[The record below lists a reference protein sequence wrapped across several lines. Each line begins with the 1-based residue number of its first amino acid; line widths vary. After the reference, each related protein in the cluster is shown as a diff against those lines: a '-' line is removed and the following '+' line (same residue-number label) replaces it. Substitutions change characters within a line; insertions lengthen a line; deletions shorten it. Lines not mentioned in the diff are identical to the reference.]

1 VVIYI
6 GAYYMSVRI
15 FENSEKTGNKRLH
28 RIPQRYLPKTLSKK
42 DRRTQLQA
50 LKKSRSL
57 YKKGIYYARPS
68 VKNATRKK
76 SGHVELAKRIYG
88 VDNIV
93 ANNKLAVK
101 TGCTISGLS
110 QIIRKG
116 EGAYYSSGSRPG
128 QTAFSWGRARL
139 ASAITGGPAS
149 VVDRKILE
157 TTCKPN
163 GLARKMSR

>member
-1 VVIYI
+1 
-6 GAYYMSVRI
+6 MSVRI
-15 FENSEKTGNKRLH
+15 FEKSANRGSKRLH
-28 RIPQRYLPKTLSKK
+28 HIPQRYLPKTLSKK

-57 YKKGIYYARPS
+57 YKTGVYYERPTLKS
-68 VKNATRKK
+68 ATQKK
-76 SGHVELAKRIYG
+76 SGHVERAKRIYG
-88 VDNIV
+88 VDKIV
-93 ANNKLAVK
+93 ANATLAKK

-149 VVDRKILE
+149 GIDRKILE
-157 TTCKPN
+157 ATCKAN
-163 GLARKMSR
+163 GQARKMSRG